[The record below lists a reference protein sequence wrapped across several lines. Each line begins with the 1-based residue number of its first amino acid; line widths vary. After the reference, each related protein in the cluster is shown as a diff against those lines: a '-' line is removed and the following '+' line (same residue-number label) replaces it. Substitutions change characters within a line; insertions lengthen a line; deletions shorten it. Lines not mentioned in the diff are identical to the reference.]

1 VGASEDY
8 TKRFFEELPRSLTLE
23 KLDVADWA
31 ALSKLAGFKYVVWET
46 KHHAGFCMYDSSHTD
61 YDIMNTPY
69 GKDIFQ
75 ELAEAYRREGIA
87 VGIYFSPDDFHFLY
101 RQGTEISR
109 RRPGAVP
116 LTKYGSID
124 VMFIDGPAEG
134 LREVCWE
141 TQPEIVVTRGA
152 METPEQ
158 TIPGIAMDE
167 PWEACLT
174 MGTQWHYK
182 PTNETYKSGTRL
194 IEILIE
200 TRAKGGNLLLNIGP
214 EPNGKIPIEQEDL
227 LREIGLW
234 NFINHEAVYAV
245 RPWVITNEHNIWFT
259 KKKDEDTV
267 FAIVT
272 QPNWAYGTRK
282 IFRLR
287 SVRAT
292 DKTEVSVLGQS
303 SELLEYEPEVDAS
316 TRWQQTA
323 QGLEIN
329 AMRAQRIYNDR
340 TWPNPVV
347 LKMTHVEPG
356 LVPPRV
362 LTRQATWDAA
372 GKAARLEGDLLD
384 LGNADSVEVGFQYRR
399 KKRTIQLYE
408 EDDPWKDTKYQKTQI
423 TGTFD
428 MTLTGLEAGQE
439 YEIRTAVR
447 HPLITLYGA
456 PVTVATGG
464 N

>member
-1 VGASEDY
+1 MQFAQAQL
-8 TKRFFEELPRSLTLE
+8 RELLT
-23 KLDVADWA
+23 
-31 ALSKLAGFKYVVWET
+31 
-46 KHHAGFCMYDSSHTD
+46 
-61 YDIMNTPY
+61 NY
-69 GKDIFQ
+69 G
-75 ELAEAYRREGIA
+75 R
-87 VGIYFSPDDFHFLY
+87 
-101 RQGTEISR
+101 
-109 RRPGAVP
+109 
-116 LTKYGSID
+116 ID

-134 LREVCWE
+134 LRDVCWE
-141 TQPEIVVTRGA
+141 TQPDIVVTRGA

-182 PTNETYKSGTRL
+182 PTNESYKSGTRL

-214 EPNGKIPIEQEDL
+214 RPDGGIPIEQEDL
-227 LREIGLW
+227 LREMGLW
-234 NFINHEAVYAV
+234 NFINHEAIDSV
-245 RPWVITNEHNIWFT
+245 RPWVITNEENIWFT

-267 FAIVT
+267 YAFVT
-272 QPNWAYGTRK
+272 QANWSYGTRK
-282 IFRLR
+282 VFWLK

-292 DKTEVSVLGQS
+292 DRTEVTVLGQS
-303 SELLEYEPEVDAS
+303 GEVLEYEPEADAA
-316 TRWQQTA
+316 TRWQQA
-323 QGLEIN
+323 EQGLEIN

-362 LTRQATWDAA
+362 LTKGAMWDSADQVV
-372 GKAARLEGDLLD
+372 RLEGELRD
-384 LGNADSVEVGFQYRR
+384 LGNAESVQVGFQYRR

-408 EDDPWKDTKYQKTQI
+408 EDDPWKDTEYQTKRAPGDFQ
-423 TGTFD
+423 
-428 MTLTGLEAGQE
+428 MTLEGLEAGRE
-439 YEIRTAVR
+439 YEIRAVVR
-447 HPLITLYGA
+447 HPLVTVYGA
-456 PVTVATGG
+456 PVTVAAG